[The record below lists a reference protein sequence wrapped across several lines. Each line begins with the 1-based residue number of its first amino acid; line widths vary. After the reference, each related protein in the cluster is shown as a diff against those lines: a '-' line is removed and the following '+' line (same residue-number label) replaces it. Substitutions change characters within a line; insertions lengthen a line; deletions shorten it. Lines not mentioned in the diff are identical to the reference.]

1 MTIPVPP
8 APGPVGAVGTPGPA
22 PLEGTASAEKAWW
35 LFMQRIGRHNPLLYQ
50 SGGKALDAVNNLMR
64 TH

>member
-1 MTIPVPP
+1 MTIPVGP
-8 APGPVGAVGTPGPA
+8 APGTIGPVGDQGPA
-22 PLEGTASAEKAWW
+22 PLEGQATAEKAWW
-35 LFMQRIGRHNPLLYQ
+35 LFMQRIGKHNPTLYQ